1 MMIRIPLLEI
11 RQPIG
16 LFFLTAMPAEMIL
29 KVTEI
34 RRRKDG
40 EGIQRKSSQKRIK
53 EISQY
58 CSEADATFPTPIII
72 AVDDKPERSITAN
85 CFEFTDTEIIGEVI
99 DGQHRLLGIQRSGMI
114 EQFTLPVVLMFG
126 LTEEEKAYI
135 FSIINSTQ
143 TRVSMS
149 LIYDLFD
156 VAKKRSPQKTCHE
169 IARLLNS
176 DESSPF
182 FRRLKMLGTREDELA
197 SLSQGSFIQYL
208 MPLISNNPEEDAR
221 LLKANKYLPEDA
233 GCPLRSYFLRE
244 QDERIY
250 KIIFN
255 LFSALQ
261 DVFPEE
267 WNNPQ
272 DSILSKTTGY
282 GAVMKAFPDLYK
294 LGIKQG
300 KLSRE
305 FFTNGF
311 QAFKMELSQRDLK
324 LSSAYFA
331 SGEQEQKRLADIIV
345 KSMISN
351 TNNPIY

>member
-1 MMIRIPLLEI
+1 MIIRIPLLEI

-16 LFFLTAMPAEMIL
+16 VFFITAMPAATIL

-34 RRRKDG
+34 RRRKYG
-40 EGIQRKSSQKRIK
+40 EGIQRKSSQKRIY
-53 EISQY
+53 EIGQY
-58 CSEADATFPTPIII
+58 CTEADATFPTPIII
-72 AVDDKPERSITAN
+72 AIDDKPELSMAADYL
-85 CFEFTDTEIIGEVI
+85 EFNDSEIIGEVI
-99 DGQHRLLGIQRSGMI
+99 DGQHRLLGIQHSGIM
-114 EQFTLPVVLMFG
+114 EQFTLPAVLMFG

-176 DESSPF
+176 DQSSPF
-182 FRRLKMLGTREDELA
+182 YRRLKMLGIKEDDLA
-197 SLSQGSFIQYL
+197 SLSQGSFIKYL
-208 MPLISNNPEEDAR
+208 MPLISSKPEEDAR
-221 LLKANKYLPEDA
+221 LLKANKHLREEA
-233 GCPLRSYFLRE
+233 GCPLRGYFLHE

-250 KIIFN
+250 KILFN

-261 DVFPEE
+261 VVFPEE
-267 WNNPQ
+267 WNEPQ
-272 DSILSKTTGY
+272 HYILSKTTGY

-300 KLSRE
+300 KLSME
-305 FFTNGF
+305 FFINVF
-311 QAFKMELSQRDLK
+311 QAFKMELIKRDLK
-324 LSSAYFA
+324 LNSAYFA
-331 SGEQEQKRLADIIV
+331 SSEQEQRRLASIILE
-345 KSMISN
+345 SMIGNS
-351 TNNPIY
+351 IL